1 MAYYRYMPGEAD
13 NAAIKDS
20 ESFKCKAKITGKSP
34 TAGNT
39 KYVEIRA
46 PLKYLSNF

>member
-13 NAAIKDS
+13 NTAVKDS

-39 KYVEIRA
+39 KYVEIRP